1 MKKNVFNFVF
11 MLVMALVFGMT
22 VVGCS
27 NDTNGINDDRT
38 NVSVTVS
45 VTASASGEIYITH
58 NGGITIGTSSIN
70 VTTGLAAPNDSFTL
84 VHGGSNSSRSITG
97 LPANQVVE
105 VTLTAFTREISPS
118 VSGHTV
124 FIFVSDL

>member
-1 MKKNVFNFVF
+1 MKKIVSLFVPI
-11 MLVMALVFGMT
+11 LVFGMA
-22 VVGCS
+22 VIGCS
-27 NDTNGINDDRT
+27 NGTNGTNDGRT

-45 VTASASGEIYITH
+45 VSASASGEIYITH

-84 VHGGSNSSRSITG
+84 VHGASSSSRSITG